1 MMLRACAREQ
11 EVAEAVRSGRWPLGC
26 EPELRAHV
34 DACRRCGE
42 MVLLT
47 SAFQQARIEAGDAAP
62 LPHPGL
68 LWWRA
73 QLRRRNAALE
83 RVSRPLAGAHVF
95 ALLLNVV
102 ALVAV
107 FAWQARHGVRWLGW
121 WQTMEHDI
129 SGVDWL
135 AWMHGASLLGLLVLG
150 TLALLGGVAAWL
162 AAER

>member
-1 MMLRACAREQ
+1 MMFRACEREQ
-11 EVAEAVRSGRWPLGC
+11 EITEAVRSGRWPLGC

-34 DACRRCGE
+34 ESCRQCRE
-42 MVLLT
+42 TVLLT
-47 SAFQQARIEAGDAAP
+47 SAFQRARVESGGAAV

-73 QLRRRNAALE
+73 QLRRRNAAVE
-83 RVSRPLAGAHVF
+83 RVSRPLAGAYVV

-102 ALVAV
+102 ALAAV

-121 WQTMEHDI
+121 WQDVQQEV

-135 AWMHGASLLGLLVLG
+135 AWVHGASLLGMLVLG
-150 TLALLGGVAAWL
+150 TLALLGGLAAWL
-162 AAER
+162 AADR